1 MYIHPLTTYTYSQY
15 TQITIMI
22 TPLQAIG
29 VLLLGY
35 SGLCT
40 VQLLWNYR
48 KAKAIGLPVLITPI
62 DPVRQATV
70 TLGYEY

>member
-1 MYIHPLTTYTYSQY
+1 
-15 TQITIMI
+15 MI
-22 TPLQAIG
+22 TPLHGIG
-29 VLLLGY
+29 FLLLGY

-70 TLGYEY
+70 ALGCEC